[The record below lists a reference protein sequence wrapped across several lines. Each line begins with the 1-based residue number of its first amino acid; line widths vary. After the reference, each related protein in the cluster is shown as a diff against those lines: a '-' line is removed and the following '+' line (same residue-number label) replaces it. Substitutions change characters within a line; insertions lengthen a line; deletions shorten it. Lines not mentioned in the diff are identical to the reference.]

1 VRKLDP
7 AELARRRDRAYAR
20 MRQAGGHY
28 VVDSI
33 ADVMP
38 CLDAIEEQMAR
49 GERP

>member
-1 VRKLDP
+1 
-7 AELARRRDRAYAR
+7 
-20 MRQAGGHY
+20 

-38 CLDAIEEQMAR
+38 CLDAIEENMAR

>member
-1 VRKLDP
+1 M
-7 AELARRRDRAYAR
+7 R
-20 MRQAGGHY
+20 MRQAGAHY

-33 ADVMP
+33 GDVML